1 MFRKMKKRERTRTAS
16 LGQRGLARR
25 VGSVSVPRLG
35 HGAALCRTV
44 TLREHGAERT
54 RGLFQPRGSRHLCLE
69 KRVLWKEKLEVE
81 TSSTR
86 PLRLGCLSEARQ
98 ESGWGSSLSPHPMC
112 GVIRDEILPRAQ
124 TGGRR
129 NQNRTGL
136 VRMVKTS
143 G

>member
-1 MFRKMKKRERTRTAS
+1 MKKRERTRTAS

-69 KRVLWKEKLEVE
+69 KRVLWKEKLEGGDQLHPAPSVSDAFLRHVKSLDGALASAR
-81 TSSTR
+81 TPCVVSSEMKFC
-86 PLRLGCLSEARQ
+86 PEHRLEEEGLK
-98 ESGWGSSLSPHPMC
+98 
-112 GVIRDEILPRAQ
+112 
-124 TGGRR
+124 TG
-129 NQNRTGL
+129 QL
-136 VRMVKTS
+136 
-143 G
+143 